1 MRKWIITMVALLW
14 MQGAL
19 AEDLTAVDIIR
30 KAMDHYRGQTSYSE
44 TTMIIHRSDWQREM
58 NMRVWTE
65 GDKQTLVRLIEPP
78 RDAGNDTLSVD
89 GSMWTYNPK
98 TSRVIEITAA
108 MMGDNWMGSD
118 FSNRDVSRGTT
129 ITQQYDHTIV
139 ELRERDGHRVYV
151 IQSVPQEDAAVVW
164 GSEVLHIRDDW
175 VVLERQFR
183 DQDDVLVKTLRA
195 LKIEVMSGRNVA
207 TVMRM
212 DKEGA
217 PDEWTELR
225 TAVVEFDVELPPNLF
240 TLSNLRNS
248 PE

>member
-1 MRKWIITMVALLW
+1 MVALFW

-44 TTMIIHRSDWQREM
+44 TTMIIHRSDWQREIS
-58 NMRVWTE
+58 MRVWTE
-65 GDKQTLVRLIEPP
+65 GDKQTLVRVIEPS

-89 GSMWTYNPK
+89 GSTWTYNPK
-98 TSRVIEITAA
+98 ASRVIEVTPA
-108 MMGDNWMGSD
+108 MMSDNWMGSD

-139 ELRERDGHRVYV
+139 ELRERHGHQVYV
-151 IQSVPQEDAAVVW
+151 IQSVPQEDAAVEW

-175 VVLERQFR
+175 VVLEQQFR

-195 LKIEVMSGRNVA
+195 LEIKVMSGRNVA

-225 TAVVEFDVELPPNLF
+225 TALVEFDVELPANLF
-240 TLSNLRNS
+240 TLSNLRT
-248 PE
+248 PGE